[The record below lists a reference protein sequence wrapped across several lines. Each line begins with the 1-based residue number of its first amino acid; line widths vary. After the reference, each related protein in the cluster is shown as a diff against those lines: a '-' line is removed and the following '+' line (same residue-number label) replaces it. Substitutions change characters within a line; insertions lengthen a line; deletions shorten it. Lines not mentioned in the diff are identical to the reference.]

1 MNFRKYI
8 GLGLVITGIFLL
20 GNQKLDAQQLPH
32 YSQYMMNKFLIN
44 PAVAGSEGYT
54 AFNLTA
60 REQWIGLANSPRT
73 YAFSAQTRVLR
84 NSFISRGA
92 SVKNKRPPASRS
104 GKVGLGGYVFA
115 DQTGIF
121 SRTGIKITYSYHI
134 SFRKGQLSFGLSGS
148 GYQFRVDKQAVIL
161 NDPGDKVVDTYS
173 NQMFIPDADF
183 GVYYSDPKLYAGL
196 SASQLLG
203 ASLQFGQVSDYAKY
217 KLLRHFY
224 FIGGYYLD
232 ISDYLIFEPSILLK
246 TSEMGRFQIDLTG
259 KFHIYENYWAG
270 LSYRTGAEAGALIIM
285 GGLKVDKFFFGYSFD
300 YTLSNI
306 MRHNFGSHEFM
317 IAMKLGE
324 TARRYKW
331 LIRY

>member
-1 MNFRKYI
+1 M
-8 GLGLVITGIFLL
+8 VVTSVCLL
-20 GNQKLDAQQLPH
+20 GNQTLDAQQLPQ

-60 REQWIGLANSPRT
+60 REQWIGLANSPKT
-73 YAFSAQTRVLR
+73 YAFSAQSRVLK

-92 SVKNKRPPASRS
+92 SIKNERSLASRS

-121 SRTGIKITYSYHI
+121 SRTGIKISYSYHI
-134 SFRKGQLSFGLSGS
+134 PFRKGQLSFGLSGS

-161 NDPGDKVVDTYS
+161 YDPVDKVLDTYS
-173 NQMFIPDADF
+173 NRMFIPDADI
-183 GVYYSDPKLYAGL
+183 GVYYSDRKMYAGL

-246 TSEMGRFQIDLTG
+246 TSEMWRFQIDLTG
-259 KFHIYENYWAG
+259 KFYIYENYWAG

-306 MRHNFGSHEFM
+306 MRHSFGSHEFM
-317 IAMKLGE
+317 IAMKLGDS
-324 TARRYKW
+324 ARRFKW